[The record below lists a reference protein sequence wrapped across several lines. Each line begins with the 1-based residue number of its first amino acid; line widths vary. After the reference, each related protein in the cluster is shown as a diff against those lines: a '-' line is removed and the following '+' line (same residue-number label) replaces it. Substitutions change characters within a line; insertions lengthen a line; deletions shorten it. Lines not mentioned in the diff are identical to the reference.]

1 MKTLDNECILYE
13 GFIGLSHSDSVKS
26 ALLERRLRAIFKG
39 TGKPTLIYGDTDSI
53 EFYCVVFINRK
64 SKLIDDILI
73 EFFNK
78 YKKDIDVSKIEKR
91 YMTVPTLIRA
101 YLRK

>member
-13 GFIGLSHSDSVKS
+13 GFIGLSNILKTP
-26 ALLERRLRAIFKG
+26 LLERKLREIFKG
-39 TGKPTLIYGDTDSI
+39 TGRPILISSDEGSI
-53 EFYCVVFINRK
+53 EFFCVVFINRK

-73 EFFNK
+73 DFFEK
-78 YKKDIDVSKIEKR
+78 YKNIIDVSKIERR
-91 YMTVPTLIRA
+91 YMTVPTIIRA

>member
-13 GFIGLSHSDSVKS
+13 GFIGLSDIDKTP
-26 ALLERRLRAIFKG
+26 LLERKLKGIFKD
-39 TGKPTLIYGDTDSI
+39 TGRPTLISSDGGSI
-53 EFYCVVFINRK
+53 EFFCIVFINRK

-73 EFFNK
+73 EFFDK